1 MKKNSLLKKI
11 FITTLFFSVFNLI
24 YAQQDPYF
32 STYLINPSIV
42 NTSLSSVNTNNNV
55 VLIYRNQ
62 WLNYS
67 STWEMGNNGNSPNT
81 QILSLNMKSRD
92 KVYSFGLN
100 LISDDLGPKS
110 SFNFSPYFGLKK
122 KIGNSFISFS
132 LSPSFK
138 STTLDFGS
146 LIFVDSSDP
155 FNVGG
160 KETQSKPDVAFGI
173 SYFSDKLLLSV
184 GLKNISQPSFNFG
197 LKDLVNKEFTNITF
211 LGKYTISVD
220 RDLFVEPYLLLR
232 TDLISY
238 TFDVSALATY
248 KEKFNFGTSYRYEEA
263 VVMFLGYKFLKKNK
277 LFVGYA
283 FDYVTNNVSAKSA
296 TSHEIVFRYDL
307 PTPQLKKPIR
317 TPRFIY

>member
-1 MKKNSLLKKI
+1 MKKNSSLKKI
-11 FITTLFFSVFNLI
+11 FIITLFFSIFNPI

-55 VLIYRNQ
+55 VIIYRNQ

-132 LSPSFK
+132 LSPSFI
-138 STTLDFGS
+138 SSLHCFILSSNVPLGGS
-146 LIFVDSSDP
+146 PLQ
-155 FNVGG
+155 
-160 KETQSKPDVAFGI
+160 KTPDNPTCI
-173 SYFSDKLLLSV
+173 DLLWS
-184 GLKNISQPSFNFG
+184 GF
-197 LKDLVNKEFTNITF
+197 
-211 LGKYTISVD
+211 
-220 RDLFVEPYLLLR
+220 R
-232 TDLISY
+232 
-238 TFDVSALATY
+238 
-248 KEKFNFGTSYRYEEA
+248 
-263 VVMFLGYKFLKKNK
+263 
-277 LFVGYA
+277 
-283 FDYVTNNVSAKSA
+283 TNNLFLSIILSIAPS
-296 TSHEIVFRYDL
+296 
-307 PTPQLKKPIR
+307 
-317 TPRFIY
+317 